1 MTPTL
6 ESIQQG
12 LKNGLKLT
20 QIAEQHNINYKTF
33 YYYVLKF
40 GGAENIKN
48 GFDSP
53 QVKAHQTMRKNAFIE
68 KYNTATSS
76 GIKASVARKYKKT
89 FGNTIKA
96 ELSKVKAPK
105 VVAPKVDKK
114 VAFKEKE
121 VQFMLPTKIKE
132 MFNELHQKIH
142 TLELTIDELHQKI
155 HTLELT
161 IEKMAKK

>member
-1 MTPTL
+1 MIPTL

-53 QVKAHQTMRKNAFIE
+53 QVKAHQTMRKNALIE

-105 VVAPKVDKK
+105 VDKK

-142 TLELTIDELHQKI
+142 TLELKI